1 MRSHSGKP
9 ERQYL
14 QLTYSKTISQSSPA
28 RVVPSRLGAANG
40 DFAGLP
46 HVVIQWFSV
55 CLSEGAARGRAL
67 GWRAA
72 VAGIL
77 LLAGLLVRPTA
88 GQAQVLVGATPFG
101 PVSGRPRPAAADT
114 ALLLLARARRVG
126 VSTFVQT
133 SGARGYLRLG
143 PRQQLRYRVGT
154 DMVYDSRGT
163 PPFVREDYGADVAH
177 VFTLDAADHW
187 QLGQQVHYDQSRAN
201 ATRTGLWLGRL
212 GYRRRLRA
220 ASPTDSLSQMQ
231 VTVLGGLATDRRNG
245 REDAGFAYGFDV
257 AALYFLNGT
266 TVAPLAVRVLGTR
279 ASLGPRTMQRLVAE
293 AAGEQAFLP
302 NAPLTVQGRLGYRTN
317 RAEDYL
323 LGSVQRIQSDTVA
336 VQAGASYRV
345 NEFASL
351 RSDNSLL
358 LPTRAFR
365 YRRLND
371 GADTLQDVGYRQREL
386 DTRQEL
392 RFARPRVQTTLS
404 FGYRERT
411 RTYYLDN
418 TRRLNVPRLAAALAR
433 EQVKDI
439 TEQTTQWQG
448 TVTWLPM
455 PRHVLGLVGT
465 AQLLRVDA
473 PSKDN
478 QQTRDEAQQ
487 LLRLTWTGRWAG
499 AFRTTLGVAGE
510 YRQTVFIRAGLSAEN
525 YVDHLLHWEPG
536 FIWAP
541 GKLSVRSNYH
551 LWVSYQVRDQKA
563 EQARNRASRVLEQT
577 QSISYQLRPRLL
589 LLADYV
595 RRENRVGQL
604 NWTRFRESPLDTSVT
619 HDFAVGARQAWA
631 GLRGSTSLR
640 LGYRLLEQR
649 NYGRAALLLDNPTGP
664 SSNLIYLHSIT
675 RQHGP
680 EVAVERHTTAG
691 FNLTAS
697 VWLQWMRTF
706 STYTP
711 GKGAFAGSSYSA
723 LDLARETQRL
733 LPYFELAAEWRVGR
747 RR

>member
-1 MRSHSGKP
+1 M
-9 ERQYL
+9 
-14 QLTYSKTISQSSPA
+14 
-28 RVVPSRLGAANG
+28 
-40 DFAGLP
+40 
-46 HVVIQWFSV
+46 VIKWFSARGE
-55 CLSEGAARGRAL
+55 EGAASGRPRLRHA
-67 GWRAA
+67 RK
-72 VAGIL
+72 AGIL
-77 LLAGLLVRPTA
+77 WLLLGGLLLLPGLAR
-88 GQAQVLVGATPFG
+88 AQVLVGAAPFG
-101 PVSGRPRPAAADT
+101 PVFGGQRVAAADT
-114 ALLLLARARRVG
+114 ALLLVARARRVG

-163 PPFVREDYGADVAH
+163 PPFVREDYGADLAH
-177 VFTLDAADHW
+177 VITLDAADHW
-187 QLGQQVHYDQSRAN
+187 QVGQQLHYDQSRAN

-212 GYRRRLRA
+212 GYRRRLHA

-231 VTVLGGLATDRRNG
+231 LTVLGGLATDRRNG
-245 REDAGFAYGFDV
+245 RQDAGLAFGFDA
-257 AALYFLNGT
+257 AALYFLNGPAA
-266 TVAPLAVRVLGTR
+266 APVAVRVLGTR

-293 AAGEQAFLP
+293 AAAEQAFLP

-323 LGSVQRIQSDTVA
+323 RGSVQRIQSDTVL
-336 VQAGASYRV
+336 VQAGASYRL
-345 NEFASL
+345 NEFATL

-358 LPTRAFR
+358 VPNRAFR
-365 YRRLND
+365 YRRLPEA
-371 GADTLQDVGYRQREL
+371 GDTLQDVGYRQREL

-392 RFARPRVQTTLS
+392 RFARPRLQTTIS
-404 FGYRERT
+404 YSYRERT
-411 RTYYLDN
+411 RAYYLDN
-418 TRRLNVPRLAAALAR
+418 TRLLSAPRLATALAR

-448 TVTWLPM
+448 SLIWLPTA
-455 PRHVLGLVGT
+455 RQVLGLTGT

-478 QQTRDEAQQ
+478 QQTRDEAQH

-525 YVDHLLHWEPG
+525 YADHLLHWEPG
-536 FIWAP
+536 FVWAP

-551 LWVSYQVRDQKA
+551 LWVSYQVRDREA

-577 QSISYQLRPRLL
+577 QSITYQLRPRLL

-595 RRENRVGQL
+595 RRENRVAQL
-604 NWTRFRESPLDTSVT
+604 NWAQFRESPLDTSVT

-631 GLRGSTSLR
+631 GRQGTTSLR

-649 NYGRAALLLDNPTGP
+649 NYGRAALILDNPTGP
-664 SSNLIYLHSIT
+664 SSNLIYLHNVT

-697 VWLQWMRTF
+697 IWLQWLRTF
-706 STYTP
+706 STYSL
-711 GKGAFAGSSYSA
+711 GKGSYAGSSYSA
-723 LDLARETQRL
+723 LDLDRETRRV
-733 LPYFELAAEWRVGR
+733 LPYFELAAEWRVGK
-747 RR
+747 